1 MHDLNK
7 IKECLKLAQ
16 EAVKDEVEPYRSEAF
31 KILFAKLLDSVQK
44 SVEKTFE
51 QTEPLPESDVPLDQK
66 MHDFAKKCNL
76 TVRELKDVFSMNDDL
91 ISLIAPVE
99 GTEAEKQS
107 IASQCILTAY
117 ELLFNIEWLE
127 SSKLMKCINSSG
139 IGGLDHFA
147 RNIRKKK
154 IFRIQGKGKG
164 KTLEYKISGLGR
176 LQSFEI
182 IHDLARGESSD

>member
-1 MHDLNK
+1 MYDLNK
-7 IKECLKLAQ
+7 IKEYMKLAQ

-31 KILFAKLLDSVQK
+31 KILFSKLLNSTQTP
-44 SVEKTFE
+44 EETFVH
-51 QTEPLPESDVPLDQK
+51 LESDPKYHLSLDQK
-66 MHDFAKKCNL
+66 MNEFAKKCNL
-76 TVRELKDVFSMNDDL
+76 TVRELRDVFSMNDDL
-91 ISLIAPVE
+91 ISIIAPIE

-117 ELLFNIEWLE
+117 ELLFDMEWLE

-164 KTLEYKISGLGR
+164 KALEYKISGLGR
-176 LQSFEI
+176 LQAFEI
-182 IHDLARGESSD
+182 IHDLAKGESFD